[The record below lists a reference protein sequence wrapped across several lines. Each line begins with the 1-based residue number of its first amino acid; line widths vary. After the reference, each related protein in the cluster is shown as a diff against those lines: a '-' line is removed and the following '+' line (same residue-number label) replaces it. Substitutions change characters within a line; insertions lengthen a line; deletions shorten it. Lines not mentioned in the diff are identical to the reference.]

1 MEKAPRPGGA
11 AEVPVAPVAR
21 CLGLLGPV
29 KFGDSSRWVFFFWPQ
44 LVACG
49 ILVPRPGIRAMP
61 PASGAQSLNPS
72 HGTAREVSALSD
84 V

>member
-29 KFGDSSRWVFFFWPQ
+29 KFGDSSRCFF
-44 LVACG
+44 LATTCG
-49 ILVPRPGIRAMP
+49 MRHLSFPARDPGRAP
-61 PASGAQSLNPS
+61 CVG
-72 HGTAREVSALSD
+72 SAES
-84 V
+84 

>member
-29 KFGDSSRWVFFFWPQ
+29 KFGDSSRWVFF
-44 LVACG
+44 LGHNLGHA
-49 ILVPRPGIRAMP
+49 
-61 PASGAQSLNPS
+61 AS
-72 HGTAREVSALSD
+72 
-84 V
+84 